1 MLLYRENLV
10 NSFIIP
16 FFFKLRP
23 SVCIGTSKQ
32 SLRNLK
38 VTNHL
43 LKGDYYSKVI
53 SSEKKTLRPYT
64 AVSRKVLG
72 KTVDATI
79 PKGNMGYDQYTV
91 PDDCSCRTYFCC
103 FPLAL
108 ENTLPWSFVANS
120 FKFLWRTENSKPPTM
135 PFVIV
140 ACTFSDNLSRNSCIL
155 TRGFTSHQS
164 EVCSTIRLLQ
174 VFVYFSIEISL
185 GLLNFTRKDW

>member
-16 FFFKLRP
+16 FFFLNNACFSFKLRP
-23 SVCIGTSKQ
+23 SVCIGTCKQ

-53 SSEKKTLRPYT
+53 SSEKKKKTLRPYP

-108 ENTLPWSFVANS
+108 ENTLPWPFVANS
-120 FKFLWRTENSKPPTM
+120 FKFL
-135 PFVIV
+135 
-140 ACTFSDNLSRNSCIL
+140 
-155 TRGFTSHQS
+155 
-164 EVCSTIRLLQ
+164 
-174 VFVYFSIEISL
+174 
-185 GLLNFTRKDW
+185 